1 MLSPDE
7 LPDVDFTDR
16 EIEIIQLCKQN
27 FSCKEIAD
35 RLFISEKTVRKH
47 RQNILAKVGGNG
59 RKDFRDFIRNCFNHK

>member
-47 RQNILAKVGGNG
+47 RQNILAKV
-59 RKDFRDFIRNCFNHK
+59 RRERSKRFQRFY